1 MDQLLENPQAIFLL
15 VFMAIAFLKFIGKN
29 LKGENGESELE
40 DPSDPYDY
48 EATRE
53 EILNEQRINGP
64 PAVPPAE
71 QAPRSAPQQLSI
83 LDFIVP
89 VDTPGTDKQTPPPL
103 PSAGPT
109 VASTP
114 DPDPVPAI
122 KPVAKPTLSPA
133 ETKALE
139 RLQKAQTQ
147 PRPTSRT
154 LRRRPIREQLAT
166 PSAARDAIILG
177 EILGTPRGQQR
188 PSQLGPLDNR

>member
-40 DPSDPYDY
+40 NPSDPYDY

-64 PAVPPAE
+64 PTVPSAE

-89 VDTPGTDKQTPPPL
+89 VDTPAPDKQTPPPL
-103 PSAGPT
+103 PSANPT
-109 VASTP
+109 AASTP

-122 KPVAKPTLSPA
+122 KPAPRPVLSPA

-139 RLQKAQTQ
+139 SLQKRRTLA
-147 PRPTSRT
+147 RPTQRT

-188 PSQLGPLDNR
+188 FSQLGPLDNR

>member
-29 LKGENGESELE
+29 LKGENAGEESETLA
-40 DPSDPYDY
+40 DPYDY

-64 PAVPPAE
+64 PAVAPGE

-89 VDTPGTDKQTPPPL
+89 VDTPAPEKQTPPPL
-103 PSAGPT
+103 PSASPAA
-109 VASTP
+109 ASTT
-114 DPDPVPAI
+114 DPNPVPAI
-122 KPVAKPTLSPA
+122 EPVPKPALSPA
-133 ETKALE
+133 EAKALE
-139 RLQKAQTQ
+139 SLQKGKTLAR
-147 PRPTSRT
+147 PRSHT

-188 PSQLGPLDNR
+188 FSQLGPLDNR

>member
-71 QAPRSAPQQLSI
+71 QAP
-83 LDFIVP
+83 
-89 VDTPGTDKQTPPPL
+89 
-103 PSAGPT
+103 
-109 VASTP
+109 
-114 DPDPVPAI
+114 
-122 KPVAKPTLSPA
+122 
-133 ETKALE
+133 TK
-139 RLQKAQTQ
+139 
-147 PRPTSRT
+147 SR
-154 LRRRPIREQLAT
+154 RQESGA
-166 PSAARDAIILG
+166 
-177 EILGTPRGQQR
+177 
-188 PSQLGPLDNR
+188 

>member
-15 VFMAIAFLKFIGKN
+15 VFMTIAFLKFIGKN
-29 LKGENGESELE
+29 LRGENGESELE
-40 DPSDPYDY
+40 NPTDPYDY

-64 PAVPPAE
+64 PAVPSAE

-89 VDTPGTDKQTPPPL
+89 VDTPEPEKQIPPPP
-103 PSAGPT
+103 PSASPT
-109 VASTP
+109 VASTT
-114 DPDPVPAI
+114 DADPVPAI
-122 KPVAKPTLSPA
+122 KPVPKPALSPA
-133 ETKALE
+133 ERKALE
-139 RLQKAQTQ
+139 GLQKRQTLA
-147 PRPTSRT
+147 RPTQRT

-177 EILGTPRGQQR
+177 EILGTPKGQQR
-188 PSQLGPLDNR
+188 LSQLGPLDNR

>member
-15 VFMAIAFLKFIGKN
+15 VFMTIAFLKFIGKN
-29 LKGENGESELE
+29 LRGENGESELE
-40 DPSDPYDY
+40 NPTDPYDY

-64 PAVPPAE
+64 PAVPSAE

-89 VDTPGTDKQTPPPL
+89 VDTPEPEKQIPPPL
-103 PSAGPT
+103 PSASPT
-109 VASTP
+109 VASTT
-114 DPDPVPAI
+114 DADPVPAI
-122 KPVAKPTLSPA
+122 KPVPKPALSPA
-133 ETKALE
+133 ERKALE
-139 RLQKAQTQ
+139 GLQKRQTLA
-147 PRPTSRT
+147 RPTQRT

-177 EILGTPRGQQR
+177 EILGTPKGQQR
-188 PSQLGPLDNR
+188 LSQLGPLDNR